1 MSIRHKVVFML
12 RPNFCSVAIAICAF
26 NVYAAEVE
34 VVDIKCN
41 HEGTQ
46 QELNAC
52 AFQEYENDDKLL
64 NERYKNVMQSFSN
77 MKQDQLRQEQ
87 RLWLKMRDPLCK
99 QEAKENEGGSIW
111 PLMFYGCLS
120 SRTKQRAEALG
131 K

>member
-1 MSIRHKVVFML
+1 ML
-12 RPNFCSVAIAICAF
+12 RPNFSSVAIAICAF
-26 NVYAAEVE
+26 NVYAAEVD

-41 HEGTQ
+41 HEGRQ

-64 NERYKNVMQSFSN
+64 NERYKKVMQSLSK

-87 RLWLKMRDPLCK
+87 RLWLKMRDRLCK

-120 SRTKQRAEALG
+120 SSTKQRTEALG

>member
-1 MSIRHKVVFML
+1 ML
-12 RPNFCSVAIAICAF
+12 RPNFSSVAIAICAF
-26 NVYAAEVE
+26 NVYAAEVD

-41 HEGTQ
+41 HEGRQ

-64 NERYKNVMQSFSN
+64 NEKYKKVMQSLSK

-87 RLWLKMRDPLCK
+87 RLWLKMRDRLCK

-120 SRTKQRAEALG
+120 SSTKQRTEALG